1 VNGPA
6 LVGRDRELAELAAAL
21 ARVPSSSGAL
31 FLLAGEP
38 GIGKSRLAAEAANA
52 ALDAS
57 VTPAW
62 GRCWEAG
69 GAPVFWPWRE
79 ACGSLGIRFP
89 EAAEIAASD
98 PEEARFALFREVAS
112 ALARA
117 AADKPLLIILEDLH
131 AADRST
137 LLLLECVAGRL
148 RTVPVMVIG
157 TYRDLEARQ
166 RADVA
171 DSIARLGR
179 TGRVL
184 QLARLAA
191 AHVGALVRDGIE
203 NADEHLVATVFETTQ
218 GNPLFVD
225 EIVRDIRAH
234 GQRSGLPLGVREVIR
249 QRLSLLSPG
258 ALAALEVCAV
268 LGVELARADVVRML
282 PDAPVLDEAM
292 NSGVL
297 VAQRDRL
304 RFSHALYREALYFDL
319 PAARRQSIHRNAA
332 RALALAG
339 APAAELAHH
348 LLEAGSAAVVEAV
361 DQAIRAAAQAVETF
375 AFEDALAILERA
387 RGVIPPG
394 PAETALRC
402 RVLIAFGETKLRS
415 GDATGRAACVDA
427 AQAAR
432 SLGDAVLLAQ
442 AGLAYGSVFLMGGV
456 DPVLVTMLEQAL
468 ESLPDTDSPLR
479 ARVMA
484 RLAAARQPSA
494 PAERGRDIELGLAAI
509 AMARR
514 VADRR
519 DLLGV
524 LHAAS
529 GVLYGKADPA
539 VRLPI
544 SREQEALAEELGD
557 TSRLLHALVRLAYDH
572 LEQADFAGYAQLAAK
587 YEQLSARVGAAS
599 APWRV
604 PLMRSMMAIAK
615 DDFAASERWQEQA
628 RRLGANDPRARRA
641 EAFHRLGYL
650 RAAERHGELRA
661 AIPEL
666 RGLWLAMPYGA
677 VLADARVAQ
686 VLARIGAD
694 DELAAILA
702 AMPETAFDE
711 EINCTSLVDA
721 MWATADVTLARR
733 IEPLLEHLGDRWHA
747 YWFDCE
753 IAEVPRAR
761 AGAYLA
767 AILGRSDESERLFA
781 RALASVEAVGRR
793 SLAARMRYELGDL
806 LLRLGRESERARELI
821 ALGRRDA
828 RAIGL
833 GELVALIEK
842 RHPWLEAEGVARSRT
857 SHGAPRSAF
866 AMKLEG
872 EYYALPGARGTLRFK
887 TSRGMQYLALLI
899 DRPNTEVHVLQL
911 VGAID
916 HPDRGDAGELVD
928 PAALRAY
935 RKRLDMLREELE
947 TAQALGNTERAE
959 RAREEMESIAAELT
973 RTTQKGGRARR
984 GASAID
990 RARSA
995 VRRRIKDALDRI
1007 TEQDPELGGWLS
1019 RSVSTGNYCVYRPD
1033 R

>member
-1 VNGPA
+1 
-6 LVGRDRELAELAAAL
+6 
-21 ARVPSSSGAL
+21 
-31 FLLAGEP
+31 
-38 GIGKSRLAAEAANA
+38 
-52 ALDAS
+52 
-57 VTPAW
+57 
-62 GRCWEAG
+62 
-69 GAPVFWPWRE
+69 
-79 ACGSLGIRFP
+79 
-89 EAAEIAASD
+89 
-98 PEEARFALFREVAS
+98 
-112 ALARA
+112 
-117 AADKPLLIILEDLH
+117 
-131 AADRST
+131 
-137 LLLLECVAGRL
+137 
-148 RTVPVMVIG
+148 
-157 TYRDLEARQ
+157 
-166 RADVA
+166 
-171 DSIARLGR
+171 
-179 TGRVL
+179 
-184 QLARLAA
+184 
-191 AHVGALVRDGIE
+191 
-203 NADEHLVATVFETTQ
+203 VFETTQ

-225 EIVRDIRAH
+225 EVVRDIRAH

-282 PDAPVLDEAM
+282 PEAPPGLDEAT

-297 VAQRDRL
+297 VAHRDRL
-304 RFSHALYREALYFDL
+304 RFSHALYREALYFEL
-319 PAARRQSIHRNAA
+319 PSARRQSIHRDAA
-332 RALALAG
+332 RALASAG

-348 LLEAGSAAVVEAV
+348 LLEAGSPSVVEAV
-361 DQAIRAAAQAVETF
+361 DQSIRAAFQAVETF
-375 AFEDALAILERA
+375 AFEDALAILDRA
-387 RGVIPPG
+387 RAAIAPG
-394 PAETALRC
+394 PTEAALRC
-402 RVLIAFGETKLRS
+402 HVLIALGETKLRA
-415 GDATGRAACVDA
+415 GDATGRAACVEA
-427 AQAAR
+427 AQTAR

-456 DPVLVTMLEQAL
+456 DPVLVSMLEQAL
-468 ESLPDTDSPLR
+468 EALPNTDSPLR

-484 RLAAARQPSA
+484 RLAAARQPSP

-519 DLLGV
+519 DLLSV

-557 TSRLLHALVRLAYDH
+557 TSLRLHALVRLAYDH
-572 LEQADFAGYAQLAAK
+572 LEQADFAAYAQVATE
-587 YEQLSARVGAAS
+587 YEELSARIGPMS
-599 APWRV
+599 GPWRV

-615 DDFAASERWQEQA
+615 DDFVESERWQEQA
-628 RRLGANDPRARRA
+628 RLLGADQPRARRA

-677 VLADARVAQ
+677 VLVEARVAQ

-694 DELAAILA
+694 DELAAVLA
-702 AMPETAFDE
+702 GMPDAALDE
-711 EINCTSLVDA
+711 EINSSSLADA
-721 MWATADVTLARR
+721 AWATADASLARR
-733 IEPLLEHLGDRWHA
+733 IEPLLLYLGDRWHA

-753 IAEVPRAR
+753 IADVPAAR
-761 AGAYLA
+761 ATAYLA
-767 AILGRSDESERLFA
+767 AILGRWDESDRLFA
-781 RALASVEAVGRR
+781 RALAAVEAVGRR

-806 LLRLGRESERARELI
+806 LLRLGREPDRARELI
-821 ALGRRDA
+821 AVGHRDA
-828 RAIGL
+828 GLIGL
-833 GELVALIEK
+833 GELAALIER
-842 RHPWLEAEGVARSRT
+842 RHAWMGAER
-857 SHGAPRSAF
+857 GAPHRTRDVEPRLAF
-866 AMKLEG
+866 TMKLEG

-899 DRPNTEVHVLQL
+899 DRPNTEVHVLEL

-935 RKRLDMLREELE
+935 RSRLDTLREELE
-947 TAQALGNTERAE
+947 TAQALGNAERAE

-973 RTTQKGGRARR
+973 RTTQKRGRTRR
-984 GASAID
+984 GASVVD

-1007 TEQDPELGGWLS
+1007 TEQDPELGAWLN
-1019 RSVSTGNYCVYRPD
+1019 RAISTGNYCIYRPD
-1033 R
+1033 A